1 MTSPSS
7 SNTTRAAMKSCSSMP
22 ALTPLMPSWRSRTRS
37 KALLCLTNTSS
48 ESSFPRIGCS
58 KRVSLNVHSCIYET
72 RYKWWISVSFLP
84 FFLSLSPR
92 FGTNTRDGSSV
103 CALLVAIERCVV
115 NKTRHTMAAA
125 ESTQMVLFITD
136 NSIYLLHT
144 ILKNNLQQSA
154 LNLAIFL

>member
-7 SNTTRAAMKSCSSMP
+7 SNTTRAAMKSCSSTP
-22 ALTPLMPSWRSRTRS
+22 ALMPRMPSWRSHTRS

-84 FFLSLSPR
+84 FFLPR
-92 FGTNTRDGSSV
+92 LAQHTRRLSSV
-103 CALLVAIERCVV
+103 CALLVLLSDVLLTRLDTQWQQQNRIRWFYLAIP
-115 NKTRHTMAAA
+115 TIL
-125 ESTQMVLFITD
+125 STYY
-136 NSIYLLHT
+136 S
-144 ILKNNLQQSA
+144 ILKNN
-154 LNLAIFL
+154 

>member
-1 MTSPSS
+1 
-7 SNTTRAAMKSCSSMP
+7 MKSCSSTP
-22 ALTPLMPSWRSRTRS
+22 ALMPPMPSWRSHTRS

-84 FFLSLSPR
+84 FFLPR
-92 FGTNTRDGSSV
+92 LAQHTRRLKCL
-103 CALLVAIERCVV
+103 CAVGVIERCVV

-125 ESTQMVLFITD
+125 ESNQMVLFSDTD
-136 NSIYLLHT
+136 NSIYLL
-144 ILKNNLQQSA
+144 LYFKK
-154 LNLAIFL
+154 